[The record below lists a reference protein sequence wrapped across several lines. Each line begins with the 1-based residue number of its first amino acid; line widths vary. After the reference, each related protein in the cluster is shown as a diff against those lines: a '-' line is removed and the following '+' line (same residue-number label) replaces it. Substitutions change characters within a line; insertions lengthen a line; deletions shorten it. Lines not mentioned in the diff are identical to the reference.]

1 MKLQVSLR
9 YCINEEISILYRI
22 MKILKVPVPGCVTYR
37 MINILPALSP
47 GCVKQAYFDLS
58 SKF

>member
-1 MKLQVSLR
+1 MV
-9 YCINEEISILYRI
+9 RI
-22 MKILKVPVPGCVTYR
+22 FKVPVPNCVTYK